1 MLYYCFFF
9 YHLIQICPNHEA
21 ESLSGDR
28 VSHGI
33 QLAWSQTGQ
42 FLVGAGDANTVRL
55 STVVRIGDGQIKLFD
70 YRAPPWPPRPGSW
83 PSRSTSRWCCYS
95 RCRKMANFYQDTLM
109 GTPSWGYEVSSYLSR
124 LNSSPHVPGLGHLPG
139 FFFLPSLTF
148 MPTCSALQWRAVRQ
162 QSGS

>member
-55 STVVRIGDGQIKLFD
+55 STVVLRSGWGTCPHSQT
-70 YRAPPWPPRPGSW
+70 AVSQPWIWTR
-83 PSRSTSRWCCYS
+83 RS
-95 RCRKMANFYQDTLM
+95 
-109 GTPSWGYEVSSYLSR
+109 
-124 LNSSPHVPGLGHLPG
+124 
-139 FFFLPSLTF
+139 
-148 MPTCSALQWRAVRQ
+148 
-162 QSGS
+162 